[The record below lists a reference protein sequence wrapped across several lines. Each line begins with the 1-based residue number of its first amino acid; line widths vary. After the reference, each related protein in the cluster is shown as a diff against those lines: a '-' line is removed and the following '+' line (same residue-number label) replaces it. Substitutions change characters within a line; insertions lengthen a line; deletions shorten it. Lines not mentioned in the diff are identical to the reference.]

1 MTSEMH
7 TTAAQTSARCRC
19 LEKDQP

>member
-7 TTAAQTSARCRC
+7 TPAAQTSARCRC